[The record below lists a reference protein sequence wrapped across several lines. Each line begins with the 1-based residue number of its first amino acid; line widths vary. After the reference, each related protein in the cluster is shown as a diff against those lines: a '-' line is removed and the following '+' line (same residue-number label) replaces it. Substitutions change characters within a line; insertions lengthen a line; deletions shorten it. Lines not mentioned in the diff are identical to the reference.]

1 MAEEKKDQKT
11 TDFAQGTVL
20 FRQGSK
26 GGDLYFIMD
35 GTVELTVRDEATGKE
50 TVVAKPGPRSI
61 LGTMSFLESEPRS
74 ATAKCVSAV
83 KAIVVNPQ
91 QREKLLTQVPEW
103 FKALLKDM
111 AANLRRTNEEFAKV
125 SARNEILERRVAI
138 MKAKLGEA
146 EEEGKDPPKK
156 SEAKPEK
163 TTGPKSE
170 QTGAGKKSSG
180 EDEDF

>member
-1 MAEEKKDQKT
+1 VAEEKKDQKT
-11 TDFAQGTVL
+11 TEFAQGTVL

-26 GGDLYFIMD
+26 GGDLYFIIE
-35 GTVELTVRDEATGKE
+35 GSVELTVRDEVTGKE
-50 TVVAKPGPRSI
+50 TVVARPGARSI

-83 KAIVVNPQ
+83 KAIVVSPQ

-111 AANLRRTNEEFAKV
+111 SANLRRTNEEFAKA

-146 EEEGKDPPKK
+146 DEDAPKK
-156 SEAKPEK
+156 PEAKAE
-163 TTGPKSE
+163 
-170 QTGAGKKSSG
+170 KSSPQKPEQPATSRNVKG
-180 EDEDF
+180 DDGDF